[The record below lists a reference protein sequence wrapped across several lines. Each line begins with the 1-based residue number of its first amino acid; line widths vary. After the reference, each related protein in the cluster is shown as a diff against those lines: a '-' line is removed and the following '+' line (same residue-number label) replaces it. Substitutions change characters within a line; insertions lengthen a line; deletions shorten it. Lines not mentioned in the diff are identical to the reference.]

1 MTKIQVQGI
10 HHLTFVGSN
19 REAIIDFYQGVLG
32 MPLVFEQPNLD
43 VPEENHLYFDAGD
56 GRLITF
62 FVRPTRV
69 NDPTPNP
76 QNIGNLHHVAFNVS
90 RATYTQVAARL
101 KERGIENTGPI
112 DRGFM
117 DSIYFR
123 DPNGQLLEMACFKFA
138 PPEGYTVADVLSTA
152 HRLRV
157 ESGDYNISDNHLAE
171 TATATLGR
179 EIDYTLGENSGEV
192 LSQIDTALK
201 RIEEGTYGTCES
213 CGREIAAERLDAY
226 PWAPLCIHRKRAAER
241 R

>member
-1 MTKIQVQGI
+1 MTKIQTQGV
-10 HHLTFVGSN
+10 HHITFVGSN
-19 REAIIDFYQGVLG
+19 REAIIDFYQWVLG

-43 VPEENHLYFDAGD
+43 VPDEMHLYFDPGD

-76 QNIGNLHHVAFNVS
+76 QNIGNLHHLAYTVS

-101 KERGIENTGPI
+101 KELGIENTGPI

-123 DPNGQLLEMACFKFA
+123 DPNGQLLEMACFKFT
-138 PPEGYTVADVLSTA
+138 PPEGYTMADVLSTA

-157 ESGDYNISDNHLAE
+157 ENGDYAIADKHLADAIAE
-171 TATATLGR
+171 LTA
-179 EIDYTLGENSGEV
+179 
-192 LSQIDTALK
+192 
-201 RIEEGTYGTCES
+201 
-213 CGREIAAERLDAY
+213 
-226 PWAPLCIHRKRAAER
+226 RKTSVHA
-241 R
+241 